1 MSSQVVTYV
10 DRAVQVL
17 NKIGIILKP
26 QTDAPILKLLDNV
39 TEIDKNRLMSIA
51 RTLQQQSAF
60 NEVVREQID
69 GVQVSQRYTKIVN
82 HFDSIRTDMEK
93 MVGWLDDGRL
103 DFFERI
109 KIGWMKLQRGSI
121 PDRFNL
127 IKDTYLEVSK
137 ETGNQVERERIILNA
152 YQDFRFGLKQAQIT
166 AEELVNMAT
175 ARLEDCKNKLSLAIA
190 EVDNFNSDD
199 HVARARLE
207 LIRDEA
213 LRNVQQEDSR
223 YQIILDLAN
232 NLTVSYNSAEAVF
245 ARLQQTTS
253 VKERVYQQSVNFFS
267 TNEIVFTALS
277 ASITSLTGLS
287 ESTKTLEALKDGMNK
302 GIESIASV
310 GNKQLEEALRA
321 GYGSTIKA
329 DSLRSLVEAI
339 VNYQE
344 SSQQLISELRNE
356 SIENAKEIDRI
367 VEDGKQRFN
376 NIILKVNS

>member
-1 MSSQVVTYV
+1 MSSQVISYV
-10 DRAVQVL
+10 DRAVQLL
-17 NKIGIILKP
+17 NKIGIIIKP
-26 QTDAPILKLLDNV
+26 QADAPILKLLDNV
-39 TEIDKNRLMSIA
+39 AEIDKNRVITIA

-60 NEVVREQID
+60 NQVVREQID
-69 GVQVSQRYTKIVN
+69 GVEVSQRYTQIVN

-93 MVGWLDDGRL
+93 MLGWLDDGKL

-127 IKDTYLEVSK
+127 IKKSYLQVSQ
-137 ETGNQVERERIILNA
+137 ETGNQIEREHTILNA
-152 YQDFRFGLKQAQIT
+152 YQDFRFGLKQAQII
-166 AEELVNMAT
+166 AQELVQIAT
-175 ARLEDCKNKLSLAIA
+175 DRLEECKVKLASAIA
-190 EVDNFNSDD
+190 DVDNFNEDD
-199 HVARARLE
+199 HVAKARLE

-213 LRNVQQEDSR
+213 LRNVQLEDSR

-245 ARLQQTTS
+245 ARIQQTTS
-253 VKERVYQQSVNFFS
+253 VKERVYQQSVSFFS

-287 ESTKTLEALKDGMNK
+287 ESTKTLEAMKDGMNK
-302 GIESIASV
+302 GIESIASA
-310 GNKQLEEALRA
+310 GNKQLEESLRA

-329 DSLRSLVEAI
+329 DSLRALVEAI

-344 SSQQLISELRNE
+344 SSQQLIAELRNE
-356 SIENAKEIDRI
+356 SIDNAKEIDRI

-376 NIILKVNS
+376 NIIFKVNN

>member
-1 MSSQVVTYV
+1 MSSQVIPYI
-10 DRAVQVL
+10 DRAVQLL
-17 NKIGIILKP
+17 NKIGIIIKP
-26 QTDAPILKLLDNV
+26 QADAPILKLLDNV
-39 TEIDKNRLMSIA
+39 AEIDKNRVIAIA

-60 NEVVREQID
+60 NQVVREQID
-69 GVQVSQRYTKIVN
+69 GVEVSQRYTNIVN

-93 MVGWLDDGRL
+93 MLGWLDDGRL

-127 IKDTYLEVSK
+127 IKKTYLQVSQ
-137 ETGNQVERERIILNA
+137 ETGNQIEREHIILNA

-166 AEELVNMAT
+166 AEELVQIAT
-175 ARLEDCKNKLSLAIA
+175 ARLEECKNKLSLAIA
-190 EVDNFNSDD
+190 DVDNFKEDD
-199 HVARARLE
+199 HVAKARLE

-245 ARLQQTTS
+245 ARIQQTTS
-253 VKERVYQQSVNFFS
+253 VKERVYQQSVSFFS

-287 ESTKTLEALKDGMNK
+287 ESTKTLEAMKDGMNK
-302 GIESIASV
+302 GIESIASA
-310 GNKQLEEALRA
+310 GNKQLEESLRA
-321 GYGSTIKA
+321 GYSSTIKA
-329 DSLRSLVEAI
+329 DSLRALVDAI

-344 SSQQLISELRNE
+344 SSQQLIAELRNE
-356 SIENAKEIDRI
+356 SIDNAKEIDRI

-376 NIILKVNS
+376 NIILKANN

>member
-1 MSSQVVTYV
+1 MSSQVIPYI
-10 DRAVQVL
+10 DRAVQLL
-17 NKIGIILKP
+17 NKIGIIIKP
-26 QTDAPILKLLDNV
+26 QADAPILKLLDNV
-39 TEIDKNRLMSIA
+39 AEIDKNRVIAIA

-60 NEVVREQID
+60 NQVVREQID
-69 GVQVSQRYTKIVN
+69 GVEVSQRYTKIVN

-93 MVGWLDDGRL
+93 MLGWLDDGRL

-127 IKDTYLEVSK
+127 IKKTYLQVSQ
-137 ETGNQVERERIILNA
+137 ETGNQIEREHIILNA

-166 AEELVNMAT
+166 AEELVQIAT
-175 ARLEDCKNKLSLAIA
+175 SRLEECKDKLALAIA
-190 EVDNFNSDD
+190 DVDNFSEDD
-199 HVARARLE
+199 HLAKARLE

-245 ARLQQTTS
+245 ARIQQTTS
-253 VKERVYQQSVNFFS
+253 VKERVYQQSVSFFS

-287 ESTKTLEALKDGMNK
+287 ESTKTLDAMKDGMNK
-302 GIESIASV
+302 GIESIASA
-310 GNKQLEEALRA
+310 GNKQLEESLRA
-321 GYGSTIKA
+321 GYSSTIKA
-329 DSLRSLVEAI
+329 DSLRALVDAI

-344 SSQQLISELRNE
+344 SSQQLIAELRNE
-356 SIENAKEIDRI
+356 SIDNAKEIDRI

-376 NIILKVNS
+376 NIILKANN